1 MHKIWETY
9 RKQIEFCT
17 VAVLLF
23 VLFKYLIG
31 LVAPFLVA
39 AVLMAVYEK
48 PVFYLKRRTGIG
60 GQLWTAVLLLLT
72 VLFLLLFFW
81 LFGRK
86 MLAYGMLFWERRNE
100 YQETL
105 LRKEYAL
112 KKACS
117 GRSCS
122 RAV

>member
-9 RKQIEFCT
+9 RKQIKFAT

-48 PVFYLKRRTGIG
+48 PVFLSETKDRNRRTALDGRSAPSDCIISASVFLVVW
-60 GQLWTAVLLLLT
+60 QKNARLWDAVL
-72 VLFLLLFFW
+72 
-81 LFGRK
+81 GE
-86 MLAYGMLFWERRNE
+86 AE
-100 YQETL
+100 
-105 LRKEYAL
+105 
-112 KKACS
+112 
-117 GRSCS
+117 
-122 RAV
+122 

>member
-9 RKQIEFCT
+9 RKQIKFAT
-17 VAVLLF
+17 AAVLLF

-60 GQLWTAVLLLLT
+60 GQLWTAVLLLLQKNARLWDA
-72 VLFLLLFFW
+72 VL
-81 LFGRK
+81 GE
-86 MLAYGMLFWERRNE
+86 AE
-100 YQETL
+100 
-105 LRKEYAL
+105 
-112 KKACS
+112 
-117 GRSCS
+117 
-122 RAV
+122 

>member
-39 AVLMAVYEK
+39 AVLMAVYENRFLSETK
-48 PVFYLKRRTGIG
+48 DRNRRTALDGRSAPSDCIISASVFLVVW
-60 GQLWTAVLLLLT
+60 QKNARLWDAVL
-72 VLFLLLFFW
+72 
-81 LFGRK
+81 GE
-86 MLAYGMLFWERRNE
+86 AE
-100 YQETL
+100 
-105 LRKEYAL
+105 
-112 KKACS
+112 
-117 GRSCS
+117 
-122 RAV
+122 

>member
-9 RKQIEFCT
+9 RKQIKFAT

-48 PVFYLKRRTGIG
+48 PVFYL
-60 GQLWTAVLLLLT
+60 
-72 VLFLLLFFW
+72 
-81 LFGRK
+81 
-86 MLAYGMLFWERRNE
+86 
-100 YQETL
+100 
-105 LRKEYAL
+105 LR
-112 KKACS
+112 
-117 GRSCS
+117 
-122 RAV
+122 RAVPD